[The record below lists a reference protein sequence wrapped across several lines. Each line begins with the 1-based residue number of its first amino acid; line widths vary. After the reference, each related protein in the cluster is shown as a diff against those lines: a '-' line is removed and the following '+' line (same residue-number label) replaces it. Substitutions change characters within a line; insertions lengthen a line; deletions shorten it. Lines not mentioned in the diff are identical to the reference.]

1 MTAPIVHVTS
11 LHRSFRTG
19 KEPLVVLDGLDL
31 SVEPGA
37 IVAIRGR
44 SGSGKTTLL
53 NILGGLDRQY
63 EGRVEVAGRDIGRLD
78 DAALAG
84 FRNEVIGLVF
94 QSFNLIPSLSCAEN
108 VMLPAMFSRRRGV
121 NVDRERLDEVLAR
134 VDLLEMAEKSPATM
148 SGGQR
153 QRAAIA
159 RAVLLGPCVLL
170 CDEPT
175 GNLDVETGASI
186 LALFRDL
193 NEKDGMTII
202 IVTHEERAA
211 VIAHRR
217 LSLVGGRLA

>member
-1 MTAPIVHVTS
+1 VTAPIVHVTS